1 MLIICGTA
9 LRWHEHVSGFYVKH
23 GNLRDDENRK
33 STSRRKTRL
42 KVEMCPCRGGA
53 TRSSKEVV
61 VMITEQRGG
70 II

>member
-1 MLIICGTA
+1 M
-9 LRWHEHVSGFYVKH
+9 KH

-42 KVEMCPCRGGA
+42 KVEMRPCRGGA
-53 TRSSKEVV
+53 TRSSDEVV
-61 VMITEQRGG
+61 VMITERRGG